1 MRKAAVSR
9 QPSAVSRKP
18 GAAASLL
25 GLALLLA
32 AGVLAPGALAQ
43 RPPLQDDGV
52 QRIARE
58 LIPQVERA
66 VGLTFKRAPVVA
78 TRSRDQ
84 VRAYLNH
91 KMAEELPPAELAGV
105 TRAYRAF
112 GLVPDTLDLRRLM
125 LDLYGEQVAGFYDPD
140 SSVLYVVRGAEPM
153 MVRLILAHELV
164 HALQDQYTPLNA
176 ILKLRRQNDRQ
187 MAGQAVAEGQ
197 ATLASLLAL
206 VPDADL
212 SQLSRAGTQ
221 TREAIRS
228 QQSAMPVFAAAP
240 HLIQEDLIF
249 PYLSGLEFIR
259 AFDERRTD
267 PHEEPYGARM
277 PVSTEQVLHPGKY
290 TARERPARVRLGVPA
305 GDTLVYDDDFGEFDT
320 RTALEAW
327 GASANDAVVAASG
340 WNGDRFEVLGGRA
353 GTALVWVV
361 AWDSPAEAA
370 EFARALRAGWQRRTG
385 AAQGAYVAKGSQRR
399 WQVESVTLS
408 GVAVVRLFDAPAAWG
423 GWRAAPTLTVTPAAR
438 AAGR

>member
-1 MRKAAVSR
+1 MGGLRKAAVSR
-9 QPSAVSRKP
+9 QPSALAVAVALAL
-18 GAAASLL
+18 GVAAA
-25 GLALLLA
+25 LALAPA
-32 AGVLAPGALAQ
+32 AARAQ
-43 RPPLQDDGV
+43 AADEGV
-52 QRIARE
+52 QRMARE
-58 LIPQVERA
+58 IIPQVERA
-66 VGLTFKRAPVVA
+66 VGLSFKRPPVVA
-78 TRSRDQ
+78 QRSREQ

-112 GLVPDTLDLRRLM
+112 GLVPDTLDLRHLM

-197 ATLASLLAL
+197 ATLASIQALA
-206 VPDADL
+206 PDADL
-212 SQLSRAGTQ
+212 SRLSQGWQQ
-221 TREAIRS
+221 TRESIRS
-228 QQSAMPVFAAAP
+228 QQSAMPVFASAP

-249 PYLSGLEFIR
+249 PYLAGLDFVR

-267 PHEEPYGARM
+267 PHEEPYGERM
-277 PVSTEQVLHPGKY
+277 PISTEQILHASKY
-290 TARERPARVRLGVPA
+290 TARERPARVRLAVPP

-320 RTALEAW
+320 RTALESW
-327 GASANDAVVAASG
+327 GATGPDAVVAASG
-340 WNGDRFEVLGGRA
+340 WNGDRFEVLGDRS
-353 GTALVWVV
+353 GTALVWAV
-361 AWDSPAEAA
+361 AWDAPAEAA
-370 EFARALRAGWQRRTG
+370 EFESALRAGWQRRAG
-385 AAQGAYVAKGSQRR
+385 AAEGSYAAKGSQRR
-399 WQVESVTLS
+399 WRLERLTLS
-408 GVAVVRLFDAPAAWG
+408 GVAVVRLTDAPAAWA
-423 GWRAAPTLTVTPAAR
+423 GWRTAPAVIVIPAGR